1 MGSAWLISFLPYN
14 IMSYQ
19 NTRIRKFITISVS
32 VFLLLLCLSPLMDPA
47 HRKIDSISEFYHKEV
62 AASPTSPPPIGPRST
77 SDYLE
82 ETAQNRPSSPPPI
95 QAKDPSDRAIRP
107 TSPPPISENDRTTEA
122 GQATGPT
129 SPPPIRPK
137 DLAQQEGK
145 ATPTSPPPLRQKELV
160 TKEARPTSPPPISSP
175 AKSPGQDSVSA
186 ESVEKLLQGQYKYI
200 ALTFD
205 DGPHTAYDTRILNAL
220 NKVQGKATFFMV
232 GSAIPYNAEIVRKI
246 AEQGSEI
253 ANHSYN
259 HPDFTGLSAAQ
270 IAEQLNLTSNLIAE
284 YSGSYPKYMRV
295 PYGSYNA
302 FVMSQIPYPV
312 ILWSLDT
319 QDWLYRDAQYVAS
332 QMINAPAGSI
342 ILLHSIHPTTA
353 QAVEIALPQMYKAG
367 YRFVTISELLALYG
381 KTVSPYTF
389 YYSVTSP

>member
-1 MGSAWLISFLPYN
+1 MNL
-14 IMSYQ
+14 
-19 NTRIRKFITISVS
+19 
-32 VFLLLLCLSPLMDPA
+32 A
-47 HRKIDSISEFYHKEV
+47 HRRDENRSEFYNRDV
-62 AASPTSPPPIGPRST
+62 AASPTSPPPLGPRST
-77 SDYLE
+77 SDYLLE
-82 ETAQNRPSSPPPI
+82 EAAQ
-95 QAKDPSDRAIRP
+95 IRP
-107 TSPPPISENDRTTEA
+107 TSPPPIRENNQAKRADQAIKPTSPPPIRENDRTREA
-122 GQATGPT
+122 GKATGPT
-129 SPPPIRPK
+129 SPPAISRK
-137 DLAQQEGK
+137 DLAQEEKKVAG
-145 ATPTSPPPLRQKELV
+145 PTSPPALKQEELA
-160 TKEARPTSPPPISSP
+160 TREAGPTSPPALKQEELATREAGPTSPPPISSP
-175 AKSPGQDSVSA
+175 AKSAGRDAAGA
-186 ESVEKLLQGQYKYI
+186 ESTEKLLQGQYKYI

-259 HPDFTGLSAAQ
+259 HPDFTRLSAAQ

-367 YRFVTISELLALYG
+367 YRFVTLSELFALYG